1 MFLLENIV
9 IYFLNLCFFS
19 LEVGSLFALTL
30 DLLNSCESFS
40 GEQGR
45 ECVVLYS
52 VLLHYRRVRYVYS
65 SIVLTYLLER
75 CVNFV

>member
-9 IYFLNLCFFS
+9 LYFLNLCFFS

-40 GEQGR
+40 GEKGR
-45 ECVVLYS
+45 EWVVL
-52 VLLHYRRVRYVYS
+52 
-65 SIVLTYLLER
+65 
-75 CVNFV
+75 